1 MQQKDQIIVTAGTY
15 NPLTLIDL
23 NFLKQ
28 CKKKGDWLAVGVH
41 TDKYIIHNLSQNQII
56 QSYSTRV
63 EILKSLKFV
72 DEVFLFDDTD
82 GTVCQ
87 LLKIVKICYENS
99 NITYIS
105 QRDMFNSPETRIRGI
120 NFEIIK

>member
-28 CKKKGDWLAVGVH
+28 CKKKGNWLAVGIH
-41 TDKYIIHNLSQNQII
+41 TDKYILQNLSQNQII

-72 DEVFLFDDTD
+72 DEVFRFDDTD

>member
-1 MQQKDQIIVTAGTY
+1 MPQRDQIIVTSGIF
-15 NPLTLIDL
+15 NPLNLVDL
-23 NFLKQ
+23 NFLKS
-28 CKKKGDWLAVGVH
+28 CKKKGDWLIVGIH
-41 TDKYIIHNLSQNQII
+41 TDKYITHNLTQNQII
-56 QSYSTRV
+56 QSYSTRL

-72 DEVFLFDDTD
+72 DEVFRFDDTD

-99 NITYIS
+99 KITYIS

-120 NFEIIK
+120 NFEIIR